1 MRRFDRAFSSLLT
14 LCALTGALLAPT
26 VVRAGGVSPIDAS
39 AEQKKQ
45 ATAHF
50 IVGKRALESHD
61 WDKAVVELSASLDQV
76 DSPNARLELARALRD
91 SGKLAEAWIEFGR
104 AAETATKLA
113 QSEERY
119 AKTAE
124 AASAERQDIAA
135 KLAFVEVTVT
145 HAPADARLKVGDQ
158 AVVSDDWSA
167 PFPAAPGAVDVV
179 VASAA
184 GAELAR
190 RTVNVTAGQTTPVSL
205 DAQPVVAGAA
215 PPKDTKDIAEED
227 KPPSDAPP
235 QPVAPPSDTSAG
247 SRRGLRTAAYVS
259 GAVGVAGL
267 ATFAVFGLLSNS
279 TYNDLKNACPHGCP
293 PDKQSEV
300 DSGITQQM
308 IANVGIAVGLFGLA
322 AGTTLFLLS
331 PPPKSQV
338 PAAAII
344 VGPGYLGVRG
354 SL

>member
-1 MRRFDRAFSSLLT
+1 MNRFERRLPSILA
-14 LCALTGALLAPT
+14 LCALTGALAGPA
-26 VVRAGGVSPIDAS
+26 VARAAGVSPIDAN
-39 AEQKKQ
+39 AEQKKR

-61 WDKAVVELSASLDQV
+61 WENAVSELYASLEEV

-91 SGKLAEAWIEFGR
+91 SGKLAEAWTEFGR

-113 QSEERY
+113 PNEERY

-124 AASAERQDIAA
+124 AASSERQDVAG

-145 HAPADARLKVGDQ
+145 HAPADATLKVGDRT
-158 AVVSDDWSA
+158 VVADDWSA
-167 PFPAAPGAVDVV
+167 PFPVLPGAIDVV

-190 RTVNVTAGQTTPVSL
+190 RTVNVSVGQSTPVSL
-205 DAQPVVAGAA
+205 DAQPPPSGAGKATTDTSDDEKPEPAAQPLA
-215 PPKDTKDIAEED
+215 PP
-227 KPPSDAPP
+227 PDASPKNRK
-235 QPVAPPSDTSAG
+235 S
-247 SRRGLRTAAYVS
+247 LRTAAYVT
-259 GAVGVAGL
+259 GGVGVAGL

-279 TYNDLKNACPHGCP
+279 TYNDLKSACPHGCP
-293 PDKQSEV
+293 PDKQNEV
-300 DSGITQQM
+300 DSGITQQTV
-308 IANVGIAVGLFGLA
+308 ANVGLAVGLFGLA

-331 PPPKSQV
+331 PPPRTQT

-344 VGPGYLGVRG
+344 VGPGYFGVRG
-354 SL
+354 AL